1 MQYIGKRETAA
12 LCAAEVPTYNIQHTK
27 YKNSAPQ
34 ISLMIDIH
42 TLTIQKAHEHLK
54 SGDFSARELTEAYCA
69 EIEKKNPALNAYL
82 EVFPGARADAD
93 RADKAFK
100 EGNAGALTGIPLA
113 VKDNILVK
121 GERATCG
128 SRILEGYRATYDAG
142 VIEQLKKESAVFLG
156 RTNMD
161 EFAMGSST
169 EHSAFGAAKNPHD
182 ESRVP
187 GGSSGGSAA
196 VVAAG
201 LALGALGSD
210 TGGSVRQPAAF
221 CGVVGMK
228 PTYGAVSRRGL
239 VALAPSLDQISPF
252 AKTVGDA
259 EILFRAI
266 AAHDPMDSTS
276 APEALWEK
284 HPPRTGAKRIGVPRH
299 VFAEGGVDKDVLS
312 LFDSGLE
319 RLRGEGYIIEEIVLP
334 TLRYALAAYYI
345 VMPAEASAN
354 LARFDGV
361 RYGLKKAG
369 GSVLEEYEETRGAG
383 FGDEPRMRILL
394 GTFVLSSGYHDA
406 YYRKATALRGVL
418 RREMEEAFRDVD
430 FIAMPTTPTPAFKRG
445 EKMSDPVSMYLSD
458 TFTVPANITGVP
470 ALSLPMGMVTRDG
483 AALPAGFQLMAPHW
497 GDSSLFAIGK
507 DFEKLLTTHR

>member
-1 MQYIGKRETAA
+1 MLNLSELTIGKT
-12 LCAAEVPTYNIQHTK
+12 HTH
-27 YKNSAPQ
+27 
-34 ISLMIDIH
+34 LM
-42 TLTIQKAHEHLK
+42 

-82 EVFPGARADAD
+82 EVFLGARADAD
-93 RADKAFK
+93 RADKALK

-142 VIEQLKKESAVFLG
+142 VIERLKKENAVFLG

-196 VVAAG
+196 AVAADI
-201 LALGALGSD
+201 ALGALGSD

-221 CGVVGMK
+221 CGIVGMK

-239 VALAPSLDQISPF
+239 VALASSLDQISPF

-259 EILFRAI
+259 EILFRHLR
-266 AAHDPMDSTS
+266 AHDPMDSTS
-276 APEALWEK
+276 APESLWEK
-284 HPPRTGAKRIGVPRH
+284 HPPRTDAKRIGVPRH
-299 VFAEGGVDKDVLS
+299 LFAEGGVDADMQA
-312 LFDSGLE
+312 LFDAALE
-319 RLRGEGYIIEEIVLP
+319 RLRGEGYIIEEIALP
-334 TLRYALAAYYI
+334 NLRYALAAYYI

-394 GTFVLSSGYHDA
+394 GAFVLSAGYHDA

-418 RREMEEAFRDVD
+418 RREMDEAFGKVD

-458 TFTVPANITGVP
+458 IFTVPANITGIP
-470 ALSLPMGMVTRDG
+470 ALSLPMGSVLRDG
-483 AALPAGFQLMAPHW
+483 VALPAGFQFMAPHF
-497 GDSSLFAIGK
+497 GDSSLFAVGK
-507 DFEKLLTTHR
+507 DLEKLIAPHR